1 MLLIKRQRSKKRGKL
16 SFGWEFLAAELD
28 GGWRGIDGVATAVLP
43 SSLREHQGMVGTQL
57 G

>member
-1 MLLIKRQRSKKRGKL
+1 MLLIKRQLSKKRGKL